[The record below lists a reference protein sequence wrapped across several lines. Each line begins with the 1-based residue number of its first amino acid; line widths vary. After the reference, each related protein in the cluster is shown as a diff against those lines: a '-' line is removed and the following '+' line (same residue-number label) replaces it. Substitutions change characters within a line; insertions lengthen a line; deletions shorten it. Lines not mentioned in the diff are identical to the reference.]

1 MLKHSPKLLLRRNG
15 QCFPRMASTQAD
27 RLRNEEESKTEAMR
41 SLRDKMQDKAIDV
54 SNFAWSK
61 YQQVHEIVGFKEID
75 DAYREVTD
83 NQQRCI
89 VPALTISFSA
99 GR

>member
-1 MLKHSPKLLLRRNG
+1 
-15 QCFPRMASTQAD
+15 MASTQAD
-27 RLRNEEESKTEAMR
+27 RLRNEDESKTELPR

-83 NQQRCI
+83 NQLRPI
-89 VPALTISFSA
+89 VPALTIESFV

>member
-1 MLKHSPKLLLRRNG
+1 
-15 QCFPRMASTQAD
+15 MASTQAD

-54 SNFAWSK
+54 SAFAWSK

-83 NQQRCI
+83 NQQRRI
-89 VPALTISFSA
+89 VPDLTINFSA

>member
-1 MLKHSPKLLLRRNG
+1 
-15 QCFPRMASTQAD
+15 MATQAD
-27 RLRNEEESKTEAMR
+27 RLRSEDESRTELPR

-75 DAYREVTD
+75 DAYREVSGW
-83 NQQRCI
+83 QQRFI
-89 VPALTISFSA
+89 VHCLTIDFFA